1 MTYYV
6 NVGQTTSLQG
16 MKIAMYVWDA
26 KAKGY
31 LKNAGSLAI
40 PAGYSTAAERGKILS
55 TAMNDIPVTASAD
68 SLQLYKFSGKVY
80 AKVGLSI
87 TNKGSKVLNE
97 AGYTPYLQTASGTSF
112 ELTVNSAQ
120 AGYKI
125 QPQEKKSIYY
135 LAEIP
140 AALNTNNMKLQFT
153 QKDET
158 LKLELPK
165 MSFKLPVASTPNF
178 VVGPSAVK
186 KSVLTAIQWKC
197 SW

>member
-1 MTYYV
+1 MRLRKGRSQ
-6 NVGQTTSLQG
+6 GQPARDLLCQCRSNDFAAGNEDCHVRMGRQSQ
-16 MKIAMYVWDA
+16 
-26 KAKGY
+26 GY

-55 TAMNDIPVTASAD
+55 TTMNDIPVTASAD

-153 QKDET
+153 QRMR
-158 LKLELPK
+158 P
-165 MSFKLPVASTPNF
+165 
-178 VVGPSAVK
+178 
-186 KSVLTAIQWKC
+186 
-197 SW
+197 